1 MKPLQLAESIMQNK
15 TLLIVGLGFA
25 ALMACTGTSQADGR
39 RVTITVEPTTSE
51 HKAAHSRKR
60 ATRVHRYVVMRGGY
74 SYGKYDVIGTY
85 GSSRAPYAWVDQ
97 SPGGP
102 FDSGFFF
109 DSGVRPLNNAPYPR

>member
-1 MKPLQLAESIMQNK
+1 MQNK
-15 TLLIVGLGFA
+15 TLLVVGLGVA
-25 ALMACTGTSQADGR
+25 ALMAYTGASQADGR
-39 RVTITVEPTTSE
+39 RATITVEPTTSE
-51 HKAAHSRKR
+51 SKAAHNRKR
-60 ATRVHRYVVMRGGY
+60 ATRARRYVVMRGGY
-74 SYGKYDVIGTY
+74 SYSKYDVIGTY